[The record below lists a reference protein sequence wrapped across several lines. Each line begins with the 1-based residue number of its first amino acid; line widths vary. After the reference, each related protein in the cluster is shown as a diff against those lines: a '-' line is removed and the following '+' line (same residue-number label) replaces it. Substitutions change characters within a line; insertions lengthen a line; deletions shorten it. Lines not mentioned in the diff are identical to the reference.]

1 MDVTAS
7 SFERDVLQPSSKIPV
22 LVDFWAPW
30 CGPCRALTPVLEK
43 LEREYGGRFLL
54 AKVNS
59 DEQTELAAAF
69 GIRSIP
75 CVIAFRDGKPL
86 SQFLGALPESQVRA
100 FIEKV
105 VPSASELER
114 SRAAVLRGSGEAAS
128 AAEALRGAI
137 ELDRLND
144 RARLDLA
151 ELLLELGRPDE
162 AERLLSEVRQ
172 DMDLDA
178 RAGALRAAVGFARA
192 GGSETEL
199 LERLAAQP
207 ADHEARLA
215 LAQRHAGA
223 RRYREAMQELLAIVQ
238 RDKDW
243 RDGEARR
250 QLLHLFTLCADQPE
264 LVSEMRRK
272 LATAL
277 Y

>member
-114 SRAAVLRGSGEAAS
+114 SRAAVLRTSGEAAS

-162 AERLLSEVRQ
+162 AERLLSEVRR